1 MKKLINAA
9 AYSFLAFALYL
20 NFFHTDEL
28 SAAEKPLQK
37 KVIVNNG
44 TTTAVAVTNPE
55 QYLSMTGDAGKN
67 EAKETL
73 AKDVVK
79 APEVK

>member
-1 MKKLINAA
+1 MKKLINVA

-28 SAAEKPLQK
+28 SAAERPLQK

-44 TTTAVAVTNPE
+44 STTAVAVTNPE
-55 QYLSMTGDAGKN
+55 QYLSMTQNSD
-67 EAKETL
+67 AKEPL
-73 AKDVVK
+73 AKDAVK